1 MNLADL
7 PEDCIATIISHT
19 TPIDAA
25 RLTRVCSAFKRAI
38 ESDAVWENFLPCDYK
53 TTLKTWPT
61 SGSKKKDIVMT
72 MANGVFLD
80 QGLQKYVLL
89 RRTRGVCRVL
99 SVEAMNVAGGQDTRF
114 WRWEQSRS
122 SCFGKVVLLFFLSF
136 ICNCNCTAASH
147 ILWSP
152 WQECS
157 SEAGGEQGEVVLIK
171 KLGFASFV
179 QIAHLLAVCCLEI
192 NGTWSC
198 SLPPSSYT
206 AVWRLRIANP
216 QGGRFHFLSWKLPL
230 TFCISIGDG
239 EAVERQLSLS
249 QVPSGGFQEW
259 FEFEVGEITIKGST
273 STVKRV
279 DVMYAIRETDCTYWK
294 GGLFVDCL
302 TLRPSDCKENIQP
315 SLCDLDLSKIRGH
328 PGVF

>member
-38 ESDAVWENFLPCDYK
+38 ESDAVWENFLPSDYK
-53 TTLKTWPT
+53 TTLKTWPS

-122 SCFGKVVLLFFLSF
+122 SCFGK
-136 ICNCNCTAASH
+136 
-147 ILWSP
+147 
-152 WQECS
+152 
-157 SEAGGEQGEVVLIK
+157 
-171 KLGFASFV
+171 
-179 QIAHLLAVCCLEI
+179 IAHLLAVCWLEI

-198 SLPPSSYT
+198 SLPPGSYT

-273 STVKRV
+273 STVKQV
-279 DVMYAIRETDCTYWK
+279 DVMYAVRETDCTYWK